1 MCCVAVRGGGSGKVV
16 PRQVTADGLLYGK
29 RVKDLSQLLNDDEL
43 AAEEAAAQGG
53 VPGECLCRGRNHRQV
68 ACARLPM
75 DTGIGY
81 CSSAAQGPRCFLRGS
96 TNHTS
101 QSTTYVVLFYNTGA
115 MESCDLSFNLPT
127 HTAWVACVCS
137 TVLDNLHS
145 ATLRCCHQE
154 LNSCCH

>member
-1 MCCVAVRGGGSGKVV
+1 VRGGGSGKVV

-53 VPGECLCRGRNHRQV
+53 VPGEWCRGRNHRQV
-68 ACARLPM
+68 ACAPLCQR
-75 DTGIGY
+75 DNGIGY
-81 CSSAAQGPRCFLRGS
+81 CNSAGQGPRCYRRGS

-101 QSTTYVVLFYNTGA
+101 HIQHERSTTYVVLFSDTGA
-115 MESCDLSFNLPT
+115 TESCDLSFNFPT

-137 TVLDNLHS
+137 TVP
-145 ATLRCCHQE
+145 
-154 LNSCCH
+154 